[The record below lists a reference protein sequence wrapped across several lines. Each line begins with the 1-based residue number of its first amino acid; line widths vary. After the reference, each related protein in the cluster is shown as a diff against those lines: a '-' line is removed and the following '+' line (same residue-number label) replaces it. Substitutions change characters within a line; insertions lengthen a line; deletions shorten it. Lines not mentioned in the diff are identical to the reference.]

1 MWRQVTDEVSWVL
14 TEDDSAWRRAAR
26 LSSYLLLWAAPRNF
40 PLCHHAE
47 NYEKAD
53 RGSELKGRNLHNQNI
68 TCALPGTGHRHRCRC
83 RSPLSC
89 AVMWKPTSRDRR
101 VWKDPSCEVGLCSPS
116 NVASWPGLSPD
127 GWAAEQVWS
136 WSAVK
141 PHKRLLFRNAGP
153 AWGHGEQNAFLTN
166 CFTEVLNWRPARIQY
181 T

>member
-101 VWKDPSCEVGLCSPS
+101 VWKDPSCAAPQTWPAGQGSVLMAELQSRYEAEALWSRTSACYSVMLGLPEGMESKM
-116 NVASWPGLSPD
+116 LS
-127 GWAAEQVWS
+127 
-136 WSAVK
+136 
-141 PHKRLLFRNAGP
+141 
-153 AWGHGEQNAFLTN
+153 
-166 CFTEVLNWRPARIQY
+166 
-181 T
+181 